1 LTAALKEQETALTD
15 LQAKRTALLQGRAAL
30 EVEIELRTSVE
41 DVTNSHE
48 MARKAHAE
56 TVISRA
62 LAQAAEESAINRL
75 HEADQEVAQAKLALD
90 VALAGLGI
98 DQQKLEERLVH
109 DETWIANQRKDL
121 DSLREEVTRDSA
133 TCDERQRGLD
143 EHSAKGRPE
152 GDREVAQARV
162 ASARAQVD
170 DLGQKLI
177 GLRAKQQQ
185 DDDQGI
191 GRSSA
196 QAEVHAQ
203 EKSSRV
209 WEQLDE
215 VIGSADGKK
224 FRVFAQSLA
233 FDALLREANAH
244 LADLAPRYRLMS
256 VPGAA
261 LELQVADQDLA
272 SEVRT
277 INSLSGGEI
286 FLVSLALA
294 LGLSGIS
301 TRATQAQTLFIDEG
315 FGTLD
320 RDTLDH
326 AMVALENLQ
335 ATGRTVGIIS
345 HVPELQERFGA
356 QVRVERVGCGKSRV
370 VILRP

>member
-1 LTAALKEQETALTD
+1 LDVDTEVRTLIADATNDHET
-15 LQAKRTALLQGRAAL
+15 
-30 EVEIELRTSVE
+30 
-41 DVTNSHE
+41 
-48 MARKAHAE
+48 ARKARSVAG
-56 TVISRA
+56 TSVA
-62 LAQAAEESAINRL
+62 VAQAAEEAATKNL
-75 HEADQEVAQAKLALD
+75 HEADQEAAHAELAFD

-98 DQQKLEERLVH
+98 DRQRLEARLVH
-109 DETWIANQRKDL
+109 DEAWIANQRKAL
-121 DSLREEVTRDSA
+121 DALREDVTRASA
-133 TCDERQRGLD
+133 TRDDRRRNLD
-143 EHSAKGRPE
+143 EHAAKDRPE
-152 GDREVAQARV
+152 GDRETALARV
-162 ASARAQVD
+162 AGSRAQVE
-170 DLGQKLI
+170 DLSQQLI
-177 GLRAKQQQ
+177 GLRATQQQ
-185 DDDQGI
+185 DDDLGI
-191 GRSSA
+191 GRSST
-196 QAEVHAQ
+196 QIEVQAQ
-203 EKSSRV
+203 EQSSKV

-233 FDALLREANAH
+233 FEALLREANAH

-256 VPGAA
+256 VPEAA
-261 LELQVADQDLA
+261 LELQVADQDLG
-272 SEVRT
+272 SEVRA

-356 QVRVERVGCGKSRV
+356 QVRVEPAGCGKSRV
-370 VILRP
+370 VVVGP